1 MRELVKRARRNQA
14 ALLQDF
20 QVPVPRNFSQRQH
33 RLGLQNLQ
41 FALKIPA
48 AIRDLLRQGLVL
60 WWGAPASRAD
70 IRVLQL
76 QPIIAVEGS
85 WLIRKARFV
94 QRRVKKITRAVTR
107 EHPPRAIR
115 SMRCGRQPEYQQLR
129 ACVSESGNRLSPVR
143 PLAIRAPL
151 FPRHFLAV
159 AHQTR
164 TLPASLDFLIQD
176 TKLRELFRHEPTM
189 TGVSS
194 FALDR

>member
-1 MRELVKRARRNQA
+1 
-14 ALLQDF
+14 
-20 QVPVPRNFSQRQH
+20 
-33 RLGLQNLQ
+33 
-41 FALKIPA
+41 
-48 AIRDLLRQGLVL
+48 
-60 WWGAPASRAD
+60 
-70 IRVLQL
+70 
-76 QPIIAVEGS
+76 
-85 WLIRKARFV
+85 
-94 QRRVKKITRAVTR
+94 
-107 EHPPRAIR
+107 
-115 SMRCGRQPEYQQLR
+115 MRCGRQPEYQQLR

-194 FALDR
+194 FALDRCRVSLRGTWPRNNTLPSFLFQFAA

>member
-14 ALLQDF
+14 AMLQDF
-20 QVPVPRNFSQRQH
+20 QVPIPRNFSQRQH

-76 QPIIAVEGS
+76 QPIIAVQGS

-115 SMRCGRQPEYQQLR
+115 SVCRRCKPQNQKLR
-129 ACVSESGNRLSPVR
+129 VSVSESRNRLSPV
-143 PLAIRAPL
+143 
-151 FPRHFLAV
+151 
-159 AHQTR
+159 
-164 TLPASLDFLIQD
+164 
-176 TKLRELFRHEPTM
+176 
-189 TGVSS
+189 
-194 FALDR
+194 